1 MQNKLFSK
9 ISLNEDQIALA
20 KWISSGLNIN
30 EVRNLKGDAS
40 YLLNNMI
47 AKFIS
52 ASPAYHLSKSTVISL
67 EKEKINFQRRY
78 KRSRFYG
85 RSKSPSYIYEH
96 SIPCSLVRRKLM
108 KVKNDFESHLEVLIQ
123 AGKVVMVTREE
134 DDKLN
139 SCGLKSA
146 MPPGWEWGHN
156 NFDRY
161 KKAGIELSTKMLL
174 VEGSICR

>member
-1 MQNKLFSK
+1 
-9 ISLNEDQIALA
+9 
-20 KWISSGLNIN
+20 
-30 EVRNLKGDAS
+30 
-40 YLLNNMI
+40 
-47 AKFIS
+47 
-52 ASPAYHLSKSTVISL
+52 
-67 EKEKINFQRRY
+67 
-78 KRSRFYG
+78 
-85 RSKSPSYIYEH
+85 
-96 SIPCSLVRRKLM
+96 M